1 MSSLGKQVR
10 LNRIFSD
17 PSGRILSVAVD
28 HLINYPT
35 GLPGGLREMGKTIEA
50 IIGARPSA
58 ITMNKG
64 VAKRFMP
71 PFAGQVPLI
80 IQSMALRPGEP
91 DYAQTATVEEVV
103 AMGADAIAVAMFVHC
118 EMEIQYVEHLSAV
131 VREAEQFG
139 LPVIPHIYP
148 LSSGDERR
156 TVTHDAESIFYAVRM
171 GLEMGADAIKV
182 PFTGDVAS
190 FRDIVS
196 VTPAP
201 VVTAGGP
208 TCKTIDDAVRMVVEV
223 VASGA
228 AGSTV
233 GRNVWGFSDAA
244 AAVQR
249 LKEAMF
255 GPGTAAATS

>member
-10 LNRIFSD
+10 LKRIFSH

-35 GLPGGLREMGKTIEA
+35 GLPAGLREMGKTIEA
-50 IIGARPSA
+50 IVAARPSA

-64 VAKRFMP
+64 IAKRFML

-103 AMGADAIAVAMFVHC
+103 AMGADAIGVAMFVHC
-118 EMEIQYVEHLSAV
+118 EMEIQYVEHLADV

-148 LSSGDERR
+148 LSSGDERH
-156 TVTHDAESIFYAVRM
+156 TVTHDPEDIFYAVRM
-171 GLEMGADAIKV
+171 GLEIGADVIKV
-182 PFTGDVAS
+182 PFTGDAAS

-196 VTPAP
+196 VTPVP

-208 TCKTIDDAVRMVVEV
+208 TCKTVDDAVRMVGDV

-233 GRNVWGFSDAA
+233 GRNVWGFDDIAQ
-244 AAVQR
+244 AVQR
-249 LKEAMF
+249 LKQAMF
-255 GPGTAAATS
+255 QTSG